1 MFAIGYKGKGV
12 GGGGSGVSGLRLLRL
27 PIHGPSVGRGSGSRP
42 ATGGQATGGGPVTD
56 VSFTSEPLGVPSLV
70 RPSHEPRVLYVRLCA
85 PAGAG
90 DDGERRV
97 AVLPGPAL
105 AVQEALQA
113 AAREGVV
120 VERAVLVGTDAIV
133 DPAAQR
139 AHGHD
144 AAMAALVEVIGALVA
159 ARLPFVWRTRGGI
172 DGPAPHALAQALA
185 EAGRLATV
193 ELGVPSLDGEL
204 CAALEGGPAVAP
216 EHRLRLAA
224 ALEARG
230 VTVRGLIDPLV
241 PMLTDQQQ
249 NLEALVSS
257 FAEAGVRKV
266 GARYIV
272 LTRERARAVASRLA
286 GMQRALLQGVFA
298 DEPWQKPD
306 PEGGQREVHKRI
318 PAHLRRAGH
327 HRLLEA
333 AARHGL
339 YIDILD
345 PLDEAES
352 LGPAEAATS
361 TPPMTEEVARRPA
374 KKRRPQLELFR
385 KTDKTQG

>member
-1 MFAIGYKGKGV
+1 M
-12 GGGGSGVSGLRLLRL
+12 
-27 PIHGPSVGRGSGSRP
+27 
-42 ATGGQATGGGPVTD
+42 TD
-56 VSFTSEPLGVPSLV
+56 VTFAVEPLGVPSVV
-70 RPSHEPRVLYVRLCA
+70 RPTHEPQVLYVRLAA
-85 PAGAG
+85 PAGIG
-90 DDGERRV
+90 EDGERRIS
-97 AVLPGPAL
+97 VLPDPAA
-105 AVQEALQA
+105 AVQAAIQA
-113 AAREGVV
+113 AAREGTK
-120 VERAVLVGTDAIV
+120 VERAVLVGTDSV
-133 DPAAQR
+133 LDPAAAR
-139 AHGHD
+139 APGHE
-144 AAMAALVEVIGALVA
+144 AALAALVEVVRALTSES
-159 ARLPFVWRTRGGI
+159 LPFVWRTRGGI

-185 EAGRLATV
+185 DAGRAVVV
-193 ELGVPSLDGEL
+193 ELGVPSMDAEL

-224 ALEARG
+224 ALESRG

-241 PMLTDQQQ
+241 PLLTDQQQ
-249 NLEALVSS
+249 NLEALVSA
-257 FAEAGVRKV
+257 FAEAGVRKL

-339 YIDILD
+339 YVDILD
-345 PLDEAES
+345 ALDEAES
-352 LGPAEAATS
+352 LAPGEAGS
-361 TPPMTEEVARRPA
+361 SPPVGVDDAPKRPA

-385 KTDKTQG
+385 KSDKPG

>member
-1 MFAIGYKGKGV
+1 MFATIYRLSP
-12 GGGGSGVSGLRLLRL
+12 GGGGPGPSGVRAALRR
-27 PIHGPSVGRGSGSRP
+27 IARGSGARP
-42 ATGGQATGGGPVTD
+42 AGHAARAPGGGELVAD
-56 VSFTSEPLGVPSLV
+56 VAFAMEPLGVPSVV
-70 RPSHEPRVLYVRLCA
+70 RPTHEPQVVYVRLAA

-90 DDGERRV
+90 EDGERRV
-97 AVLPGPAL
+97 AVLPDPA
-105 AVQEALQA
+105 AALRAALEA
-113 AAREGVV
+113 AAREGTQ
-120 VERAVLVGTDAIV
+120 VERAVVVGTDAIL
-133 DPAAQR
+133 DPAA
-139 AHGHD
+139 AHALGHD
-144 AAMAALVEVIGALVA
+144 AALAALVELIGALA
-159 ARLPFVWRTRGGI
+159 AAKLPFVWRTRGGL

-185 EAGRLATV
+185 DAGRLAVV
-193 ELGVPSLDGEL
+193 ELGVPSMDAEL

-230 VTVRGLIDPLV
+230 VTVRGLLDPLV
-241 PMLTDQQQ
+241 PLLTDQQQ
-249 NLEALVSS
+249 NLEALASA
-257 FAEAGVRKV
+257 FAEAGVRKL

-339 YIDILD
+339 FVDILD

-352 LGPAEAATS
+352 LTPGDAGSAAPVTGEAAL
-361 TPPMTEEVARRPA
+361 PKRPA

-385 KTDKTQG
+385 KGDKPG

>member
-1 MFAIGYKGKGV
+1 MFSIGYKKKGT
-12 GGGGSGVSGLRLLRL
+12 GGGLGTSGLRLVRPSRRL
-27 PIHGPSVGRGSGSRP
+27 GVGSGAQAS
-42 ATGGQATGGGPVTD
+42 AGSAAAGGVQLGGL
-56 VSFTSEPLGVPSLV
+56 SFTVEPLGVPSVV
-70 RPSHEPRVLYVRLCA
+70 RPTHEPHVLYVRLAA
-85 PAGAG
+85 PAGSG
-90 DDGERRV
+90 EDGERRV
-97 AVLPGPAL
+97 TVLPQPA
-105 AVQEALQA
+105 AEVRAALEA
-113 AAREGVV
+113 AAREGVS
-120 VERAVLVGTDAIV
+120 VERAVLVGADSIL

-139 AHGHD
+139 APGHD
-144 AAMAALVEVIGALVA
+144 AALGALVELIGALSA

-185 EAGRLATV
+185 DAGRLAVV
-193 ELGVPSLDGEL
+193 ELGVPSMDAEL

-249 NLEALVSS
+249 NLEALVSA
-257 FAEAGVRKV
+257 FAEAGVRKL

-339 YIDILD
+339 YVDILD
-345 PLDEAES
+345 ALDEAES
-352 LGPAEAATS
+352 LTPGEAGTA
-361 TPPMTEEVARRPA
+361 PPVGVEGEPRRPA

-385 KTDKTQG
+385 KAEKPS